1 MTMTYIFAVSLKID
15 RGQKAAL
22 LAIVSLASLV
32 IVAAIVRLARV
43 TQFNTSSD
51 QACELFWF

>member
-1 MTMTYIFAVSLKID
+1 MAHLFAVSLKID

-22 LAIVSLASLV
+22 LAIVSLGVLV

-43 TQFNTSSD
+43 TQFNASSD
-51 QACELFWF
+51 QACELF